1 MRTTK
6 KWFTMSTELLCS
18 DLNQTKLSW
27 QDIQLI
33 VKFETPI
40 TFSESI
46 FVLLYLST
54 HVPLHLFIP
63 KFHYNFIYPSLKL
76 LHG

>member
-40 TFSESI
+40 TLSESI

-54 HVPLHLFIP
+54 HVPLHLSIP
-63 KFHYNFIYPSLKL
+63 KLHYSFIYPSLKT
-76 LHG
+76 LH